1 MNRKSRIVAFAA
13 VLGLAAVPLVTDP
26 LAAADRRGAGGA
38 PQQGISS
45 SHQAGPV
52 DAQAKGQADYH
63 ADYRA
68 RGTQDDVDAKTPD
81 EARADAQ
88 RDRDRERARDPLRAP
103 FVDRTLGRTPGAWGR

>member
-1 MNRKSRIVAFAA
+1 MNRKSRIMAFAA
-13 VLGLAAVPLVTDP
+13 VLGLAAVPLLTDP
-26 LAAADRRGAGGA
+26 LAAADRRGAGGT

-68 RGTQDDVDAKTPD
+68 RGTQDDVDTKTPD

-88 RDRDRERARDPLRAP
+88 HDRDRERARDPLRAP

>member
-13 VLGLAAVPLVTDP
+13 VLGLAGIPLAADP
-26 LAAADRRGAGGA
+26 LAAADRRGAGGT
-38 PQQGISS
+38 PQQGMSN

-52 DAQAKGQADYH
+52 DAQAKGQVDYH

-68 RGTQDDVDAKTPD
+68 KGTQDDADAKTPD

-88 RDRDRERARDPLRAP
+88 RDRDRERERDPRRAP